1 MTGFPRERAGRTA
14 FPGLSAGRSRGPDDT
29 LTAWVAG
36 GQASHPDGRA
46 QVERLNPI
54 PPTLSVLVVD
64 DDPVSVRILADILQG
79 EGFAVRTTSSS
90 LAALRGLQECPP
102 EECPPDLLLT
112 DLRMPEMNGL
122 DLIRAARR
130 AWPDLCCLL
139 ISAFLTD
146 DTVAEAFRAGV
157 HDLLQKPINLG
168 EVRARALHAAE
179 VVLLRR
185 EVLHLRALTAVAP
198 PGESA
203 RVMPSRA
210 NELANLPSLPG
221 SAAPLEHGRR
231 YEVTYRLERIAALH
245 RQGLITQ
252 GEFDEKKRALL
263 HRI

>member
-14 FPGLSAGRSRGPDDT
+14 FPGLSAGRRRGPDDT

-36 GQASHPDGRA
+36 GEAAHPDGRA

-90 LAALRGLQECPP
+90 LAALRGLQEY
-102 EECPPDLLLT
+102 PPDLLLT

-139 ISAFLTD
+139 ISAFVTD

>member
-1 MTGFPRERAGRTA
+1 M
-14 FPGLSAGRSRGPDDT
+14 
-29 LTAWVAG
+29 
-36 GQASHPDGRA
+36 
-46 QVERLNPI
+46 
-54 PPTLSVLVVD
+54 PPALSVLVVD

-102 EECPPDLLLT
+102 DLLLT

-139 ISAFLTD
+139 ISAFVTD

-185 EVLHLRALTAVAP
+185 EVLHLRALTALAP
-198 PGESA
+198 PGEAA

>member
-14 FPGLSAGRSRGPDDT
+14 FPGLSAGRRRGPDDT

-36 GQASHPDGRA
+36 GEAIHPDGRA

-90 LAALRGLQECPP
+90 LAALRGLQ
-102 EECPPDLLLT
+102 ECPPDLLLT

-185 EVLHLRALTAVAP
+185 EVQHLRALTAVAP

-210 NELANLPSLPG
+210 NELADLPSLPG
-221 SAAPLEHGRR
+221 SAAPLEHGGR
-231 YEVTYRLERIAALH
+231 YEVAYRLERIAALH

>member
-1 MTGFPRERAGRTA
+1 M
-14 FPGLSAGRSRGPDDT
+14 
-29 LTAWVAG
+29 
-36 GQASHPDGRA
+36 
-46 QVERLNPI
+46 
-54 PPTLSVLVVD
+54 PPALSVLVVD

-168 EVRARALHAAE
+168 EVRARVLHAAE

-185 EVLHLRALTAVAP
+185 EVQHLRALTAVAP

-221 SAAPLEHGRR
+221 SAAPLEHGGR